1 MCEHPATQGRDATT
15 GTGGPAVHRM
25 ARTIG
30 VRDRRAE
37 PHHGHNDSRR
47 SEEVTGGE
55 VMTTASASN
64 NDGDVQLD
72 GKSLYGTFSNN
83 LEFKINKYE
92 VGSIYLRL
100 SPSYSINIIKKLY

>member
-25 ARTIG
+25 ARTIR